1 MSTWINV
8 ARYQIVQRFNSVT
21 LPWAA
26 LALLFAAQW
35 AIIAVLGTRDVQL
48 TGLVAIYAVFFIV
61 GVSNV
66 ARSLPFGL
74 ALGLSRRSYYLG
86 TVLFA
91 LALSALDGWLL
102 AGLQEIERA
111 TGGWGLGMFFFR
123 VHYILDGP
131 WYLTWL
137 TSFVALTLVFVYG
150 MWWGLVYLRWRRMGV
165 RVFVVAQILA
175 LLAVGLTADR
185 FAAWPNIGRFFT
197 DLTALGLTGA
207 LAATAAALLV
217 GGYAAIR
224 RVAV

>member
-1 MSTWINV
+1 MSTWIKV
-8 ARYQIVQRFNSVT
+8 ARYQMVQRFNYVT

-35 AIIAVLGTRDVQL
+35 AVIAMLGMHDARL

-61 GVSNV
+61 GASTV

-86 TVLFA
+86 TVL
-91 LALSALDGWLL
+91 LALTLTAVDGLLL

-123 VHYILDGP
+123 VQYILDGP
-131 WYLTWL
+131 WFLTWL

-150 MWWGLVYLRWRRMGV
+150 MWWGLVYLRWRRMGI
-165 RVFVVAQILA
+165 RVFIVAQILA

-197 DLTALGLTGA
+197 DLTATGLTGV
-207 LAATAAALLV
+207 LAAAAAALLV
-217 GGYAAIR
+217 GGYVTIR
-224 RVAV
+224 RAAV

>member
-1 MSTWINV
+1 MSTWIKV
-8 ARYQIVQRFNSVT
+8 ARYQTVQRFNYVT

-35 AIIAVLGTRDVQL
+35 AVIAMLGMRDARL
-48 TGLVAIYAVFFIV
+48 TGLVSIYAVFLIV
-61 GVSNV
+61 GVSTV

-86 TVLFA
+86 TVL
-91 LALSALDGWLL
+91 LALTLAAVDGLLL
-102 AGLQEIERA
+102 AGLQEVERA

-123 VHYILDGP
+123 VDYVLDGAF
-131 WYLTWL
+131 YLTWL
-137 TSFVALTLVFVYG
+137 TSFVALTLAFVYG
-150 MWWGLVYLRWRRMGV
+150 MWCGLVYLRWRRMGI
-165 RVFVVAQILA
+165 RVFVVAQILV

-197 DLTALGLTGA
+197 DLTAPGLTGV
-207 LAATAAALLV
+207 LAVAAVALLV
-217 GGYAAIR
+217 GGYATIR

>member
-1 MSTWINV
+1 VITMLGMHD
-8 ARYQIVQRFNSVT
+8 AR
-21 LPWAA
+21 
-26 LALLFAAQW
+26 
-35 AIIAVLGTRDVQL
+35 L

-61 GVSNV
+61 GASTV

-86 TVLFA
+86 TVL
-91 LALSALDGWLL
+91 LALTLTAVDGLLL

-123 VHYILDGP
+123 VQYILDGP
-131 WYLTWL
+131 WFLTWL
-137 TSFVALTLVFVYG
+137 TSFVALTLVSVYG
-150 MWWGLVYLRWRRMGV
+150 MWWGLVYLRWRRMGI

-197 DLTALGLTGA
+197 DLTATGLTGV
-207 LAATAAALLV
+207 LAAAAAALLV
-217 GGYAAIR
+217 GGYVTIR
-224 RVAV
+224 RAAV

>member
-1 MSTWINV
+1 MSTWIKV
-8 ARYQIVQRFNSVT
+8 ARYQMVQRFNYVT

-35 AIIAVLGTRDVQL
+35 AVITMLGMHDARL

-61 GVSNV
+61 GASTV

-86 TVLFA
+86 TVL
-91 LALSALDGWLL
+91 LALTLTAVDGLLL

-123 VHYILDGP
+123 VQYILDGP
-131 WYLTWL
+131 WFLTWL
-137 TSFVALTLVFVYG
+137 TSFVALTLVSVYG
-150 MWWGLVYLRWRRMGV
+150 MWWGLVYLRWRRMGI

-197 DLTALGLTGA
+197 DLTATGLTGV
-207 LAATAAALLV
+207 LAAAAAALLV
-217 GGYAAIR
+217 GGYVTIR
-224 RVAV
+224 RAAV

>member
-1 MSTWINV
+1 MSTWIKV
-8 ARYQIVQRFNSVT
+8 ARYQMVQRFNYVT

-26 LALLFAAQW
+26 LALLFAAQL
-35 AIIAVLGTRDVQL
+35 AVITMLGMHDARL
-48 TGLVAIYAVFFIV
+48 TGLVSIYAVFFIV
-61 GVSNV
+61 GVSTV

-86 TVLFA
+86 TVL
-91 LALSALDGWLL
+91 LALTLTALDGLLL

-123 VHYILDGP
+123 VEYVLDGP
-131 WYLTWL
+131 WFLTWL
-137 TSFVALTLVFVYG
+137 TSFVALTLAFVYG
-150 MWWGLVYLRWRRMGV
+150 LWWGLIYLRWRRMGR
-165 RVFVVAQILA
+165 RVFLVAQILA

-197 DLTALGLTGA
+197 DLTALGLTGV
-207 LAATAAALLV
+207 LAAATAALLV
-217 GGYAAIR
+217 GGYATIR

>member
-1 MSTWINV
+1 MSTWIKV
-8 ARYQIVQRFNSVT
+8 ARYQMVQRFNYVT

-35 AIIAVLGTRDVQL
+35 AVITMLGMHDARL

-61 GVSNV
+61 GASTV

-86 TVLFA
+86 TVL
-91 LALSALDGWLL
+91 LALTLTAVDGLLL

-123 VHYILDGP
+123 VQYILDGP
-131 WYLTWL
+131 WFLTWL

-150 MWWGLVYLRWRRMGV
+150 MWWGLVYLRWRRMGI

-197 DLTALGLTGA
+197 DLTATGLTGV
-207 LAATAAALLV
+207 LAAAAAALLV
-217 GGYAAIR
+217 GGYVTIR
-224 RVAV
+224 RAAV

>member
-1 MSTWINV
+1 MSTAIKV
-8 ARYQIVQRFNSVT
+8 ARYQMVQRFNYVT

-35 AIIAVLGTRDVQL
+35 AVIAMLGMHDARL

-61 GVSNV
+61 GASTV

-86 TVLFA
+86 TVL
-91 LALSALDGWLL
+91 LALTLTAFDGLLL

-111 TGGWGLGMFFFR
+111 TGGWGLEMFFFR
-123 VHYILDGP
+123 VQYILDGP

-137 TSFVALTLVFVYG
+137 TSFVALTLSFVYG
-150 MWWGLVYLRWRRMGV
+150 MWWGLVYLRWRRTGI

-197 DLTALGLTGA
+197 DLTATGLTGA
-207 LAATAAALLV
+207 LAAAAAALLV
-217 GGYAAIR
+217 GGYVTIR
-224 RVAV
+224 RAAV

>member
-1 MSTWINV
+1 MSTWIKV
-8 ARYQIVQRFNSVT
+8 ARYQMVQRFNYVT

-26 LALLFAAQW
+26 LALLFAAQL
-35 AIIAVLGTRDVQL
+35 AVITMLGMHDARL
-48 TGLVAIYAVFFIV
+48 TGLVSIYAVFFIV
-61 GVSNV
+61 GVSTV

-86 TVLFA
+86 TVL
-91 LALSALDGWLL
+91 LALTLTALDGLLL

-123 VHYILDGP
+123 VEYVLDGP
-131 WYLTWL
+131 WFLTWL
-137 TSFVALTLVFVYG
+137 TSFVALSLAFVYG
-150 MWWGLVYLRWRRMGV
+150 LWWGLVYLRWRRMGR
-165 RVFVVAQILA
+165 RVFLVAQILA

-197 DLTALGLTGA
+197 DLTATGLTGV
-207 LAATAAALLV
+207 LAAAAAALLV
-217 GGYAAIR
+217 GGYATIR

>member
-1 MSTWINV
+1 MSTWIKV
-8 ARYQIVQRFNSVT
+8 ARYQMVQRFNYVT

-26 LALLFAAQW
+26 LAFIFAAQW
-35 AIIAVLGTRDVQL
+35 AVITMLGMHDARL

-61 GVSNV
+61 AVSTV

-86 TVLFA
+86 TVL
-91 LALSALDGWLL
+91 LALTLAAVDGLLL
-102 AGLQEIERA
+102 AGLQEIERV
-111 TGGWGLGMFFFR
+111 TGGWGLEMFFFR
-123 VHYILDGP
+123 VQYILDGP
-131 WYLTWL
+131 WFLTWL
-137 TSFVALTLVFVYG
+137 TSFVALTLAFVYG
-150 MWWGLVYLRWRRMGV
+150 MWWGLVYLRWRRMGI
-165 RVFVVAQILA
+165 RVFLVAQIIA

-197 DLTALGLTGA
+197 DLSATGLTGV
-207 LAATAAALLV
+207 LAAAAAALLV

>member
-1 MSTWINV
+1 MSTWTKV
-8 ARYQIVQRFNSVT
+8 ARYQMVQRFNYVT

-35 AIIAVLGTRDVQL
+35 ATITMLGMHDARL

-61 GVSNV
+61 GVSTV

-86 TVLFA
+86 TVL
-91 LALSALDGWLL
+91 LALTLTALDGLLL
-102 AGLQEIERA
+102 AGLQEVERA

-123 VHYILDGP
+123 VQYILDGP
-131 WYLTWL
+131 WFLTWL
-137 TSFVALTLVFVYG
+137 TSFVGLTLAFAYG
-150 MWWGLVYLRWRRMGV
+150 LWWGLVYLRWRRMGI
-165 RVFVVAQILA
+165 RVFLVAQILA

-197 DLTALGLTGA
+197 DLSATGLTGV
-207 LAATAAALLV
+207 LAAAAAALLV

>member
-1 MSTWINV
+1 MSTWIKV
-8 ARYQIVQRFNSVT
+8 ARYQMVQRFNYVT

-26 LALLFAAQW
+26 LALLFAAQL
-35 AIIAVLGTRDVQL
+35 AVITMLGMHDARL
-48 TGLVAIYAVFFIV
+48 TGLVSIYAVFFIV
-61 GVSNV
+61 GVSTV

-86 TVLFA
+86 TVL
-91 LALSALDGWLL
+91 LALTLTALDGLLL

-123 VHYILDGP
+123 VEYVLDGP
-131 WYLTWL
+131 WFLTWL
-137 TSFVALTLVFVYG
+137 TSFVALTLAFVYG
-150 MWWGLVYLRWRRMGV
+150 LWWGLVYLRWRRMGR
-165 RVFVVAQILA
+165 RVFLVAQILA

-197 DLTALGLTGA
+197 DLTALGLTGV
-207 LAATAAALLV
+207 LAAATAALLV
-217 GGYAAIR
+217 GGYATIR

>member
-1 MSTWINV
+1 MSTWIKV
-8 ARYQIVQRFNSVT
+8 ARYQMVQRFNYVT

-26 LALLFAAQW
+26 LALMFAAQW
-35 AIIAVLGTRDVQL
+35 AVITMLGMHDTRL

-61 GVSNV
+61 GVSTV
-66 ARSLPFGL
+66 AQSLPFAL

-86 TVLFA
+86 TVL
-91 LALSALDGWLL
+91 LALTLAAVDGFLL

-111 TGGWGLGMFFFR
+111 TGGWGLEMFFFR
-123 VHYILDGP
+123 VQYILDGP

-137 TSFVALTLVFVYG
+137 TSFVALTLAFVYG
-150 MWWGLVYLRWRRMGV
+150 MWWGLVYLRWRRMGI
-165 RVFVVAQILA
+165 RVFVVAQVLA

-197 DLTALGLTGA
+197 DLTAVGLTGV
-207 LAATAAALLV
+207 LAAAAAALLV
-217 GGYAAIR
+217 GGYATIR

>member
-1 MSTWINV
+1 MSTWIKV
-8 ARYQIVQRFNSVT
+8 ARYQMVQRFNYVT

-35 AIIAVLGTRDVQL
+35 AVIAMLGMHDARL

-61 GVSNV
+61 GASTV

-86 TVLFA
+86 TVL
-91 LALSALDGWLL
+91 LALTLTAVDGLLL

-123 VHYILDGP
+123 VQYILDGP
-131 WYLTWL
+131 WFLTWL

-150 MWWGLVYLRWRRMGV
+150 MWWGLVYLRWRRMGI
-165 RVFVVAQILA
+165 RVFIVAQILA

-197 DLTALGLTGA
+197 DLTATGLTGV
-207 LAATAAALLV
+207 LAAAAAALLV
-217 GGYAAIR
+217 GGYATIR

>member
-1 MSTWINV
+1 MSTWTKV
-8 ARYQIVQRFNSVT
+8 ARYQMVQRFNYVT

-35 AIIAVLGTRDVQL
+35 ATITMLGMHDARL

-61 GVSNV
+61 GVSTV

-86 TVLFA
+86 TVL
-91 LALSALDGWLL
+91 LALTLTAVDGLLL
-102 AGLQEIERA
+102 AGLQEVERA

-123 VHYILDGP
+123 VQYILDGP
-131 WYLTWL
+131 WFLTWL
-137 TSFVALTLVFVYG
+137 TSFVALTLAFVYG
-150 MWWGLVYLRWRRMGV
+150 MWWGLVYLRWRRMGI
-165 RVFVVAQILA
+165 RVFLVAQIIA

-197 DLTALGLTGA
+197 DLSATGLTGV
-207 LAATAAALLV
+207 LAAAAAALLV

>member
-1 MSTWINV
+1 MSTWTKV
-8 ARYQIVQRFNSVT
+8 ARYQMVQRFNYVT

-35 AIIAVLGTRDVQL
+35 ATITMLGMHDARL

-61 GVSNV
+61 GVSTV

-86 TVLFA
+86 TVL
-91 LALSALDGWLL
+91 LALTLTAVDGLLL
-102 AGLQEIERA
+102 AGLQEVERA

-123 VHYILDGP
+123 VQYILDGP
-131 WYLTWL
+131 WFLTWL
-137 TSFVALTLVFVYG
+137 TSFVGLTLAFAYG
-150 MWWGLVYLRWRRMGV
+150 LWWGLVYLRWRRMGI
-165 RVFVVAQILA
+165 RVFLVAQILA

-197 DLTALGLTGA
+197 DLSAPGLTGV
-207 LAATAAALLV
+207 LAAVAAALLL
-217 GGYAAIR
+217 GEYATIR

>member
-1 MSTWINV
+1 MSTWIKV
-8 ARYQIVQRFNSVT
+8 ARYQMVQRFNYVT

-35 AIIAVLGTRDVQL
+35 AVIAMLGMHDARL

-61 GVSNV
+61 GASTV

-86 TVLFA
+86 TVL
-91 LALSALDGWLL
+91 LALTLTAVDGLLL

-123 VHYILDGP
+123 VQYILDGP
-131 WYLTWL
+131 WFLTWL

-150 MWWGLVYLRWRRMGV
+150 MWWGLVYLRWRRMGI

-197 DLTALGLTGA
+197 DLTATGLTGV
-207 LAATAAALLV
+207 LAAAAAALLV
-217 GGYAAIR
+217 GGYVTIR
-224 RVAV
+224 RAAV

>member
-1 MSTWINV
+1 MSLWIKV
-8 ARYQIVQRFNSVT
+8 ARYQMVQRFNYVT

-26 LALLFAAQW
+26 LGLLFAAQW
-35 AIIAVLGTRDVQL
+35 AVITMLGMHDARL
-48 TGLVAIYAVFFIV
+48 TGLVSIYAVFFIV
-61 GVSNV
+61 GVGNV

-86 TVLFA
+86 TVL
-91 LALSALDGWLL
+91 LALTLTAFDGLLL

-111 TGGWGLGMFFFR
+111 TGGWGLEMFFFR
-123 VHYILDGP
+123 VQYILDGP

-137 TSFVALTLVFVYG
+137 TSFVALTLSFVYG
-150 MWWGLVYLRWRRMGV
+150 MWWGLVYLRWRRTGI

-197 DLTALGLTGA
+197 DLTATGLTGV
-207 LAATAAALLV
+207 LAAAAAALLV
-217 GGYAAIR
+217 GGYATIR